1 MQNRSLKAE
10 GDEETIDE
18 KAARTI
24 TGMLDMLIGG
34 LCLGGNVV
42 VTFKNGVLE
51 YIKQDQR
58 GWNSDHTYTILRL
71 ANLSPTIG
79 SKLRKIYSSIQ
90 TEKFNEEAIKEMSYF
105 NPGNPAFDVMANL
118 ISGLT
123 NIPLDRAVN
132 KVQNL
137 IIAADSETE
146 CWDSFA
152 LTLGWNTWDLGIEDE
167 AKKVK
172 KELKEKEKAAKKQ
185 CTAIKSKGGRCKN
198 KTTNKSGK
206 CYVHDK

>member
-42 VTFKNGVLE
+42 VTCKSGVLE

-71 ANLSPTIG
+71 ANLSQTIG

-90 TEKFNEEAIKEMSYF
+90 TEKFNEEAIKEMYYF
-105 NPGNPAFDVMANL
+105 NTGNPAFDVMANL

-137 IIAADSETE
+137 VIAADSETE
-146 CWDSFA
+146 FWDSFA

-172 KELKEKEKAAKKQ
+172 RKIKEKQKAAKKR
-185 CTAIKSKGGRCKN
+185 CTARKSNSKK
-198 KTTNKSGK
+198 
-206 CYVHDK
+206 

>member
-1 MQNRSLKAE
+1 MFAE
-10 GDEETIDE
+10 PLDTSRAGFASPFTTSAPVIVPPAFG
-18 KAARTI
+18 KAAGPVAI
-24 TGMLDMLIGG
+24 SVLIE
-34 LCLGGNVV
+34 
-42 VTFKNGVLE
+42 F
-51 YIKQDQR
+51 
-58 GWNSDHTYTILRL
+58 

-137 IIAADSETE
+137 VIAADSETE
-146 CWDSFA
+146 FWDSFA

-172 KELKEKEKAAKKQ
+172 RKIKEKKKAAKKR
-185 CTAIKSKGGRCKN
+185 CTAIKSNGEQCKN

-206 CYVHDK
+206 CYAHDK

>member
-1 MQNRSLKAE
+1 MFDSLV
-10 GDEETIDE
+10 
-18 KAARTI
+18 
-24 TGMLDMLIGG
+24 GG
-34 LCLGGNVV
+34 LGLGGNVV
-42 VTFKNGVLE
+42 VTLKNSVLE
-51 YIKQDQR
+51 YKKQDEK
-58 GWNSDHTYTILRL
+58 GWNADHTYTILRL

-137 IIAADSETE
+137 VIAADSETE
-146 CWDSFA
+146 FWDSFA

-172 KELKEKEKAAKKQ
+172 RKIKEKKKAAKKR
-185 CTAIKSKGGRCKN
+185 CTAIKSNGEQCKN

-206 CYVHDK
+206 CYAHDK